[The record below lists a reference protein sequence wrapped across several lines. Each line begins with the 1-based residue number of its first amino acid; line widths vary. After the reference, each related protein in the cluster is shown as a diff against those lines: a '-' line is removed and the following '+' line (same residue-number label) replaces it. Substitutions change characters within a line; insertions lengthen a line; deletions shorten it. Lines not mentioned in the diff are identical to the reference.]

1 MSSRPVGS
9 KRARAPAA
17 PAPAPARVAPP
28 AAARPA
34 APPVAPAAAPASNWL
49 RLQSK
54 LKARAAR
61 AAAQKPAAATG
72 AGGAAPAPAAKK
84 WRPSGAYGG
93 GGGGAATLG
102 GSDDI
107 FALVASGV
115 GVASSRAAAPLA
127 PAPAPGAGAA
137 AASASAAAAAASS
150 AAAAA
155 ARRRVLGPF
164 ESKLTPDE
172 ARIVALDCE
181 MVGMGPGGERS
192 ALAQVVVVDFAGRVL
207 YSEYVLP
214 ADGAPVTDFRTKV
227 SGVRPEHLRAGGP
240 HAPVTFAAAQAAV
253 AALLRGRTLVGHGLR
268 NDLRALQLVHDRR
281 RMRDTARYAPLC
293 VPARDG
299 GAPRPRRLQAL
310 AADLLG
316 VSIQDGEHDPAEDA
330 RAALAVYKKVH
341 AAWETDLRKA
351 RRA

>member
-1 MSSRPVGS
+1 
-9 KRARAPAA
+9 
-17 PAPAPARVAPP
+17 VAPP
-28 AAARPA
+28 AAPPA
-34 APPVAPAAAPASNWL
+34 APPSNWL

-61 AAAQKPAAATG
+61 AAAQKPAADCG
-72 AGGAAPAPAAKK
+72 GGGGGAAPPAAKK
-84 WRPSGAYGG
+84 WRPSGAHG

-102 GSDDI
+102 GDDDI

-115 GVASSRAAAPLA
+115 GVAPSRAAAPLA
-127 PAPAPGAGAA
+127 PAAGAAAGAGAA
-137 AASASAAAAAASS
+137 AASAAASAAAAASS
-150 AAAAA
+150 AAA
-155 ARRRVLGPF
+155 RRRLLGPF

-181 MVGMGPGGERS
+181 MVGVGPGGERS

-281 RMRDTARYAPLC
+281 RVRDTARYAPLC

-316 VSIQDGEHDPAEDA
+316 VNIQDGEHDPAEDA

-351 RRA
+351 ARRA